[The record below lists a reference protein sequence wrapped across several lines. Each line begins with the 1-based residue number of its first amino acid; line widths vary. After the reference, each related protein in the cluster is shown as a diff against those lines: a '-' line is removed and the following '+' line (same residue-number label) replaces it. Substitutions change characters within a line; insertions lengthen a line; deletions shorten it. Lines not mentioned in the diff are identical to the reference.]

1 MISNTAQQGTGM
13 LAMFVNLDPRWVDDF
28 RTWLK
33 KDMFSARMNIGFHAC
48 ASYDLLPETN
58 AAKLPNQAF
67 LTVYETAS
75 LGILYSEPYQALRRK
90 RDTKDAAFHQRFLDA
105 ERYTLSWVGPELSAG
120 RPGFLPFVYVDRF
133 DLTTRNVQKFN
144 QWFIDEYLPGC
155 EEIESL
161 TRLRRYRVIEGNR
174 SILLFHEF
182 DDISAINDKAWN
194 TLRRN
199 EVWRNVAIDQGSSAA
214 YRRVISEN

>member
-28 RTWLK
+28 RIWLK
-33 KDMFSARMNIGFHAC
+33 EDMFPARMNIGFHAC

-58 AAKLPNQAF
+58 AAKLPNPVF

-75 LGILYSEPYQALRRK
+75 LGNLYSEPYQALRRK
-90 RDTKDAAFHQRFLDA
+90 RDTKDAVFHQRFLDA
-105 ERYTLSWVGPELSAG
+105 ERYTLSWVGPELSSG
-120 RPGFLPFVYVDRF
+120 TSGFLPFVYVDRF
-133 DLTTRNVQKFN
+133 DLTTKNVQKFN

-161 TRLRRYRVIEGNR
+161 VRLRRYTTIEGNR
-174 SILLFHEF
+174 RVFLFHEF
-182 DDISAINDKAWN
+182 DDIYAINDKAWN
-194 TLRRN
+194 TLRGN
-199 EVWRNVAIDQGSSAA
+199 EVWKNVAIDQGSSAA
-214 YRRVISEN
+214 YRRIISET

>member
-13 LAMFVNLDPRWVDDF
+13 LAMFVNLDPRWRDDF
-28 RTWLK
+28 RIWLK
-33 KDMFSARMNIGFHAC
+33 EDMFSARMNIGFNAC

-58 AAKLPNQAF
+58 AAKIPNPAF

-120 RPGFLPFVYVDRF
+120 TPGLLPFVYVDRF
-133 DLTTRNVQKFN
+133 DLATKNLQKFN

-161 TRLRRYRVIEGNR
+161 VRLRRYTIIEGNR
-174 SILLFHEF
+174 RVFLFHEF
-182 DDISAINDKAWN
+182 DDIYAITDKAWN